1 MTLVDANLLLYACDA
16 RSPHHAPARR
26 GLTAELSS
34 GRPIRLAP
42 IAGAGRRTALRGSE
56 VRRMRMPRRM
66 ACVTMLLAAGLAPP
80 ALAQP
85 DPWAGTWRGELTS
98 APDASTPVSLTLV
111 AEADGAYTGLVDGLA
126 PGAGIRL
133 DRVAVDGGQVT
144 VEAAADTAFG
154 PLSIVYTLV
163 RDGRELSGAGRV
175 TAGGH
180 GFDVALAL
188 SRARRA
194 DVPQP
199 QIEPRIGYF
208 SGVWR
213 FEYTGGEFPPLS
225 VGTRNGTVAF
235 EPLPGAPFVRGR
247 AVSDLFGEP
256 YEETWTI
263 GFDEA
268 TRAVVWQER
277 RPGGGTLTALG
288 NWTSP
293 IAITFL
299 TAPVEADGRV
309 HVLRRVVRTTS
320 ESAFAV
326 VDEFSVDG
334 GPFRRLGNGSYL
346 RNGGAGSAAGRRP

>member
-1 MTLVDANLLLYACDA
+1 
-16 RSPHHAPARR
+16 
-26 GLTAELSS
+26 
-34 GRPIRLAP
+34 
-42 IAGAGRRTALRGSE
+42 
-56 VRRMRMPRRM
+56 
-66 ACVTMLLAAGLAPP
+66 MLLAAGLAAP

-85 DPWAGTWRGELTS
+85 DSWAGTWRGELTS
-98 APDASTPVSLTLV
+98 APDAASPVSLTLV
-111 AEADGAYTGLVDGLA
+111 ADGGGGYTGLVDGLA
-126 PGAGIRL
+126 PGAEIRL
-133 DRVAVDGGQVT
+133 DRVVVDGDQVT
-144 VEAAADTAFG
+144 VEAAADTPFG
-154 PLSIVYTLV
+154 PLSLAYTLV

-188 SRARRA
+188 DRARRA

-199 QIEPRIGYF
+199 RVEPRVGYF
-208 SGVWR
+208 SGAWR

-225 VGTRNGTVAF
+225 VGTREGVVTF
-235 EPLPGAPFVRGR
+235 EPLPAGPFVRGR
-247 AVSDLFGEP
+247 VESDLYGEP

-268 TRAVVWQER
+268 TRAVVWVER
-277 RPGGGTLTALG
+277 RPDGGALTALG

-299 TAPVEADGRV
+299 TAPMEADGRV

-320 ESAFAV
+320 DSAFAV

-334 GPFRRLGNGSYL
+334 GPFRRLG
-346 RNGGAGSAAGRRP
+346 AGSWLRIGAADSGTGRGR

>member
-1 MTLVDANLLLYACDA
+1 
-16 RSPHHAPARR
+16 
-26 GLTAELSS
+26 
-34 GRPIRLAP
+34 
-42 IAGAGRRTALRGSE
+42 
-56 VRRMRMPRRM
+56 MPRRLGWM
-66 ACVTMLLAAGLAPP
+66 MVLLAAGLAAP

-98 APDASTPVSLTLV
+98 GSDAGTSVSLTL
-111 AEADGAYTGLVDGLA
+111 AAGGEGGYTGLVNGLA
-126 PGAGIRL
+126 PNAEVRL
-133 DRVAVDGGQVT
+133 DRIVVDGGQVT
-144 VEAAADTAFG
+144 VAAATDTDFG
-154 PLSIVYTLV
+154 PLSFVYTLI
-163 RDGRELSGAGRV
+163 RDGRELSGIGRV

-180 GFDVALAL
+180 GFDVSLAL

-208 SGVWR
+208 SGRWR

-225 VGTRNGTVAF
+225 VGTREGTVSF
-235 EPLPGAPFVRGR
+235 EALPAGPFVRGR
-247 AVSDLFGEP
+247 AESDLFGEP
-256 YEETWTI
+256 YEEVWTI

-268 TRAVVWQER
+268 TRAVVWVER
-277 RPGGGTLTALG
+277 RPDGGTLTALG

-320 ESAFAV
+320 DSAFAV

-346 RNGGAGSAAGRRP
+346 RISGADPDAR

>member
-1 MTLVDANLLLYACDA
+1 MPM
-16 RSPHHAPARR
+16 S
-26 GLTAELSS
+26 
-34 GRPIRLAP
+34 
-42 IAGAGRRTALRGSE
+42 RRTACA
-56 VRRMRMPRRM
+56 PRRTGWW
-66 ACVTMLLAAGLAPP
+66 AALLAAGLAAP

-85 DPWAGTWRGELTS
+85 DSWAGTWRGELTS
-98 APDASTPVSLTLV
+98 APDAASPVSLTLV
-111 AEADGAYTGLVDGLA
+111 ADGGGGYTGLVDGLA
-126 PGAGIRL
+126 PGAEIRL
-133 DRVAVDGGQVT
+133 DRVVVDGDRVT

-154 PLSIVYTLV
+154 PLSLVYTLV

-188 SRARRA
+188 NRARRA

-199 QIEPRIGYF
+199 QVEPRVDYF
-208 SGVWR
+208 SGAWR

-225 VGTRNGTVAF
+225 VGTREGVVTF
-235 EPLPGAPFVRGR
+235 EPLTAGPFVRGR
-247 AVSDLFGEP
+247 VESDLYGEP

-268 TRAVVWQER
+268 TRAVVWVER
-277 RPGGGTLTALG
+277 RPDGSALTALG

-299 TAPVEADGRV
+299 TAPMEADGRV

-320 ESAFAV
+320 DSSFSV

-334 GPFRRLGNGSYL
+334 GPFRRLG
-346 RNGGAGSAAGRRP
+346 AGSWLRIGAADPGRGR